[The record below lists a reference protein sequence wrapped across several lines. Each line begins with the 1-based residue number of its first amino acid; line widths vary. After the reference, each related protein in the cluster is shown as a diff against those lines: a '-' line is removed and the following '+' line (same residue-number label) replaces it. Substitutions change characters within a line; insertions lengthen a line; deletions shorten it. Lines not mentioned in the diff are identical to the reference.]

1 MRRGGT
7 LVIAQVDDAR
17 ASAAR
22 EILRQYKTV
31 DPDVRGAA
39 YRQSGW
45 TAFDEKAPPYTSDQ
59 VTAERARYIE
69 RGGGI

>member
-1 MRRGGT
+1 
-7 LVIAQVDDAR
+7 VDAEAR
-17 ASAAR
+17 NK
-22 EILRQYKTV
+22 E
-31 DPDVRGAA
+31 

-59 VTAERARYIE
+59 VAAERARYIE